1 MRGSSL
7 ATRLFLSATAWV
19 VVILVITGVVLSSVY
34 RNATERAFDRRLNL
48 YLRTLI
54 AEVATPDE
62 PPDHQFQ
69 SLGEPLFELPLS
81 GWYWQIVRTDEKAET
96 RASRSLWDKKLP
108 KLEEIGAELTAAG
121 IRLGYV
127 DGPEG
132 QSLRVVERPVD
143 LGADGKFL
151 VSVAGDASE
160 IFDEIRAFD
169 YYLGGTFAALGI
181 VLLLTTI
188 FQVRFGL
195 APLKR
200 ISESIADIRSGRAE
214 RLEGEFPV
222 EIAPLARETNALID
236 ANREIVERARTHV
249 GNLAHA
255 IKTPLSVIVNE
266 ASAHAVDPFASKV
279 LEQADVMRDQ
289 VAHHLERAR
298 IAARVT
304 IVGTV
309 TEVAPA
315 IEALRRTMEKIHRD
329 RGITIAVKADPRAK
343 FRGERQ
349 DLEEMAGNLVDNACK
364 WAASQ
369 VLIEVLVEPPAEPG
383 AGPRLR
389 IMVDDD
395 GRGLSAAERAQV
407 SRRGQRLDESKPG
420 SGLGLSIVV
429 DLAALYGGSLVAG
442 RRPDRRL
449 AGGTGAAGG
458 VNVPSGRLPGVA
470 WAEPA
475 MPGVDF
481 AIPKRLLN
489 ARTSND
495 WGRALCRPH
504 DTHIHTRRM
513 SQTST
518 ERLRDYLAQLPPQSQ
533 ALLMRE
539 FERAIERG
547 EDMVVANFVLEQLR
561 KVVRGTEEDD
571 EARPRTDDPA
581 RLLYGPLEPFLVEGN
596 FPVRTGQIRR
606 ASLLPVWQWLSRDGA
621 PEAARA
627 FEAALAEVR
636 QTGSTA
642 GLESATRKF
651 QLAAADAIVKIAT
664 PVAGDDRQRS
674 LARIGPPNVV
684 EDLLS
689 IGGVLRAREAL
700 DTLGSRIPSQMRVF
714 SEAQIASVASALNV
728 PSLQTPQLLPFALS
742 LIMQRLAQ
750 PWQII
755 RLAIKM
761 AASDDELRVAATPYG
776 VAVTI
781 ALHDL
786 SFLAACLRTDI
797 RRGHFDN
804 VGDH

>member
-34 RNATERAFDRRLNL
+34 RDATERAFDRRLNL

-62 PPDHQFQ
+62 PPDRQFQ

-81 GWYWQIVRTDEKAET
+81 GWYWQITRTDTEKAET

-108 KLEEIGAELTAAG
+108 KLDESSDLTAAG
-121 IRLGYV
+121 VRLGYV

-132 QSLRVVERPVD
+132 QNLRMVERPVD

-151 VSVAGDASE
+151 VSVAGDATE
-160 IFDEIRAFD
+160 IFDETRSFD

-200 ISESIADIRSGRAE
+200 ISDSIADIRSGRAE

-266 ASAHAVDPFASKV
+266 ASAHAADPFATKV

-298 IAARVT
+298 IAARLT

-329 RGITIAVKADPRAK
+329 RGVVIEVAADPQAR

-364 WAASQ
+364 WAASR
-369 VLIEVLVEPPAEPG
+369 VFIEVRLERTVEPG
-383 AGPRLR
+383 AGPVLR
-389 IMVDDD
+389 VIVDDD

-407 SRRGQRLDESKPG
+407 ARRGQRLDESKPG

-429 DLAALYGGSLVAG
+429 DLAALYGGSLSLGNA
-442 RRPDRRL
+442 PI
-449 AGGTGAAGG
+449 GGLRAEL
-458 VNVPSGRLPGVA
+458 VLPGV
-470 WAEPA
+470 
-475 MPGVDF
+475 
-481 AIPKRLLN
+481 
-489 ARTSND
+489 
-495 WGRALCRPH
+495 
-504 DTHIHTRRM
+504 
-513 SQTST
+513 
-518 ERLRDYLAQLPPQSQ
+518 
-533 ALLMRE
+533 
-539 FERAIERG
+539 
-547 EDMVVANFVLEQLR
+547 
-561 KVVRGTEEDD
+561 
-571 EARPRTDDPA
+571 
-581 RLLYGPLEPFLVEGN
+581 
-596 FPVRTGQIRR
+596 
-606 ASLLPVWQWLSRDGA
+606 
-621 PEAARA
+621 
-627 FEAALAEVR
+627 
-636 QTGSTA
+636 
-642 GLESATRKF
+642 
-651 QLAAADAIVKIAT
+651 
-664 PVAGDDRQRS
+664 
-674 LARIGPPNVV
+674 
-684 EDLLS
+684 
-689 IGGVLRAREAL
+689 
-700 DTLGSRIPSQMRVF
+700 
-714 SEAQIASVASALNV
+714 
-728 PSLQTPQLLPFALS
+728 
-742 LIMQRLAQ
+742 
-750 PWQII
+750 
-755 RLAIKM
+755 
-761 AASDDELRVAATPYG
+761 
-776 VAVTI
+776 
-781 ALHDL
+781 
-786 SFLAACLRTDI
+786 
-797 RRGHFDN
+797 
-804 VGDH
+804 